1 MALSSD
7 PPEEAR
13 PTMILEYGSMVIGTR
28 EQLEKAHGAF
38 EALAQDFH
46 DRCRELGVQL
56 QGAAGVLRPLTHE
69 ESLRLIPRK
78 WHLEREGSHACDTP
92 FVSRKFLTQDVG
104 KVTCKLC
111 LKRLREEND
120 RLEATTAAGNS

>member
-1 MALSSD
+1 MTLASD
-7 PPEEAR
+7 SPEETR
-13 PTMILEYGSMVIGTR
+13 PTMIVEYASMVIGTKD
-28 EQLEKAHGAF
+28 QLERAHGSF
-38 EALAQDFH
+38 EALAQDFYE
-46 DRCRELGVQL
+46 RCKEIGVQV
-56 QGAAGVLRPLTHE
+56 QGASGTLRPLTHE

-78 WHLEREGSHACDTP
+78 WHLERGGVHACDTP

-120 RLEATTAAGNS
+120 RLEATTEAGNS